1 MKVGAKLENEFDFYK
16 MEENFLKITKEIE
29 AMSDMLE
36 KFEQSIPNIQLFLKY
51 YGSADWFK
59 HLKMEE
65 DGLLSDA
72 KTTSVLGEDY
82 SYDLAIDIANL
93 AKKFKRIG
101 DSLIE
106 K

>member
-1 MKVGAKLENEFDFYK
+1 
-16 MEENFLKITKEIE
+16 
-29 AMSDMLE
+29 
-36 KFEQSIPNIQLFLKY
+36 
-51 YGSADWFK
+51 
-59 HLKMEE
+59 MEE